1 MLAAVFAAV
10 FAAGAGLME
19 ARTRRMSLTARAVP
33 RTVPVTFDLPVRG
46 WYGTAVSWI
55 RQPASAARTTIS
67 SG

>member
-1 MLAAVFAAV
+1 
-10 FAAGAGLME
+10 
-19 ARTRRMSLTARAVP
+19 MSLTARAVP